1 MQRRRCIV
9 LQIPPWFQG
18 VVLILEAVPEPVG
31 IAPQETEPQDT
42 ENKSEETE
50 PGPPPGAPHDVSIYS
65 VCCLLQSGL
74 FHVLHLKVMFQSFFA
89 YQYTNS
95 FVMSHMKQT
104 KRRKI

>member
-1 MQRRRCIV
+1 MQRRQCIV

-42 ENKSEETE
+42 ENKSQETETE
-50 PGPPPGAPHDVSIYS
+50 PPRAGAPHGVSIYS

-74 FHVLHLKVMFQSFFA
+74 FHVLHLKLMF
-89 YQYTNS
+89 
-95 FVMSHMKQT
+95 
-104 KRRKI
+104 

>member
-1 MQRRRCIV
+1 MQRRQCIV

-31 IAPQETEPQDT
+31 TARQETEAQETEPQDT
-42 ENKSEETE
+42 ENKSQETE

-74 FHVLHLKVMFQSFFA
+74 FHVLHLKLMF
-89 YQYTNS
+89 
-95 FVMSHMKQT
+95 
-104 KRRKI
+104 